1 MQVVVSRG
9 VAPTARLA
17 QVPAGALGDAQ
28 LLQPPVQ
35 ASAQQTPSTQ
45 KPLAQSPVPP
55 QAVPFASWGTQWP
68 AAQWLP
74 AVQSLF
80 VPHVV
85 AHVVAPHMYAPHDE
99 VAPGGW
105 QVPAPSQARA
115 GV

>member
-1 MQVVVSRG
+1 
-9 VAPTARLA
+9 L
-17 QVPAGALGDAQ
+17 
-28 LLQPPVQ
+28 
-35 ASAQQTPSTQ
+35 QQTPSVQ
-45 KPLAQSPVPP
+45 KPLAQSPGPA

-74 AVQSLF
+74 AVQSLL

-85 AHVVAPHMYAPHDE
+85 AHDVAPHMYAPHDE